1 MPAISDKSSKPLPH
15 KPRDVLERRIPKITS
30 APAKRNHQDKGN
42 SNSINEDNS
51 IGPSILSG
59 NFTNFIYDESQH
71 GGKYNIQNADL
82 NSGIQPGVSFVS
94 ESSNAML
101 EAKYGR
107 QKAENDLQVLAS
119 RISLLRAEEQKAL
132 VKVAETKTRAK
143 EILGQKKRHEDAKQL
158 KLAQNME
165 TELKIKAAQEKA
177 TMEREYQ
184 QKKLQLSQRINKTA
198 KQTLAQ
204 SLKEDAIKNTQLV
217 TDMHNEMELQRKMK
231 IIEEKKRREQS
242 RIKKEKDKIEQ
253 ERKLHE
259 EYAERISNETIK
271 RLAAE
276 KLMGDLEKEEK
287 DLIER
292 LKVAQN
298 LQQKAYFVLQ
308 KSLEA

>member
-1 MPAISDKSSKPLPH
+1 MPSKPLPH
-15 KPRDVLERRIPKITS
+15 KPRDVLERRSRATS
-30 APAKRNHQDKGN
+30 APAKRRQNNKDTN
-42 SNSINEDNS
+42 STIIDDNS
-51 IGPSILSG
+51 IGPSTLSG
-59 NFTNFIYDESQH
+59 NFNNFINDESQH
-71 GGKYNIQNADL
+71 GGKFNIQNAD
-82 NSGIQPGVSFVS
+82 SSFGIQPGISFVS

-119 RISLLRAEEQKAL
+119 RIGLLRAEEQKAL

-143 EILGQKKRHEDAKQL
+143 EILGQKKRHEDAIQL

-165 TELKIKAAQEKA
+165 RELKVKAAQEKA

-204 SLKEDAIKNTQLV
+204 SLKEDAIKNTQLL

-231 IIEEKKRREQS
+231 ILDEKKRREQS
-242 RIKKEKDKIEQ
+242 RIKKEKDKIEK

-259 EYAERISNETIK
+259 EYSKRISNETAK
-271 RLAAE
+271 RLDAE
-276 KLMGDLEKEEK
+276 EAMDSLEKEEK
-287 DLIER
+287 ALIER
-292 LKVAQN
+292 LKVAQT